1 MLDYAHLAAV
11 AAVVR
16 SGSFEKA
23 AQQLHVT
30 PSAVSQRVKLL
41 EERLGTVL
49 VVRGQ
54 PCTATDAGRRF
65 CRHVDEVALLEQAL
79 QSDLGELGPAVEPA
93 TLRIAINADSLATWF
108 VDAMASVEGRL
119 FDLVL
124 DDQDHSADWLRRG
137 EVVAAISGLPQPVQ
151 GCDVRP
157 LGALRYVATAS
168 PAFVDRWFPDGPNA
182 EALAR
187 APTITFNTKD
197 ELQARWVEAVY
208 GRRLVMP
215 SHWLPSTQA
224 FIDATLTGIGWGMNP
239 EGLVGEHVEDGRLV
253 VLKPDR
259 PLDVA
264 LYWHCSRMLAAALTD
279 VTSAVVDAAKRWL
292 VPMT

>member
-23 AQQLHVT
+23 ARQLHVT

-54 PCTATDAGRRF
+54 PCTATEAGRRF

-79 QSDLGELGPAVEPA
+79 YGDLGGAGPAAEPA

-137 EVVAAISGLPQPVQ
+137 DVVAAISALPQPVQ

-168 PAFVDRWFPDGPNA
+168 PAFIDRWFPDCRDA
-182 EALAR
+182 EAFAR
-187 APTITFNTKD
+187 APAITFNTKD
-197 ELQARWVEAVY
+197 ALQDRWAQKVF

-215 SHWLPSTQA
+215 SHWLPSSQA
-224 FIDATLTGIGWGMNP
+224 FVDATLAGVGWGMNP
-239 EGLVGEHVEDGRLV
+239 ERLVANHIDDGRLV
-253 VLKPDR
+253 VLQPGR

-292 VPMT
+292 VPVG